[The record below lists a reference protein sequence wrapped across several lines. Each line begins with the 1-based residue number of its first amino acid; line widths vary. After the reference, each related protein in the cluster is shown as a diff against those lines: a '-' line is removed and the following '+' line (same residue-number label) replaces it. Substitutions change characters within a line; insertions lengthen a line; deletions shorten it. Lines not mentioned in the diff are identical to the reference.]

1 MFALWRKIRWS
12 FEFSDCQP
20 LHHSLSEASV
30 LWIGILTWSGGFCGP
45 LTNSTHLFTSFLQ
58 FHTSFVKQ
66 VWISITTSVWCIWR
80 ADQPHWAH
88 LSAPW
93 LLLRRSRTLP
103 SMTSRNVLQGV
114 AAGFDFFFLAAD
126 CHTEKRSGKTSRNMA
141 RHRTHGCCRNQEG
154 DSGVAC
160 SLELNL
166 SCNELRWR
174 ISNWILIR
182 GPTQSRCTGFY

>member
-1 MFALWRKIRWS
+1 MVFWIFWLSAITSLVIRSVGPVNWYFDMVWWLLWSINK
-12 FEFSDCQP
+12 Q
-20 LHHSLSEASV
+20 HSSV
-30 LWIGILTWSGGFCGP
+30 
-45 LTNSTHLFTSFLQ
+45 HSFLQ

-93 LLLRRSRTLP
+93 LLLRRSGTLP

-174 ISNWILIR
+174 ISNCILIR